1 MQIKR
6 SQNPATDSQVY
17 LFTRS
22 EMVLLMTGPGFPA
35 GDYNDKTS
43 VTWLWVSFNSDQQV
57 TSRLISLPCNYS
69 ACYNISQTWG
79 EMQS

>member
-6 SQNPATDSQVY
+6 PQNSATDSQVY
-17 LFTRS
+17 LFTGS

-35 GDYNDKTS
+35 VDYDGKTS
-43 VTWLWVSFNSDQQV
+43 VTQLWVSFNSDQQL
-57 TSRLISLPCNYS
+57 TNRSILLPCNCS
-69 ACYNISQTWG
+69 ARYNVSQSRA